1 MINNNI
7 TFDDNDRGLILEGGD
22 KELRMN
28 RTSPLLNDTGSGRRH
43 YAKFGHNDDNEDEFH
58 PEEEKKVDTQNSS
71 AASPG
76 PL

>member
-1 MINNNI
+1 
-7 TFDDNDRGLILEGGD
+7 
-22 KELRMN
+22 MN

-58 PEEEKKVDTQNSS
+58 PEEEKKVDTQISS

-76 PL
+76 PV